1 MTFNQGVP
9 RSSRGWLTKTSVT
22 IRLQMFFLFR
32 RWSKKSRGI
41 L

>member
-1 MTFNQGVP
+1 
-9 RSSRGWLTKTSVT
+9 
-22 IRLQMFFLFR
+22 LQMFFLFR